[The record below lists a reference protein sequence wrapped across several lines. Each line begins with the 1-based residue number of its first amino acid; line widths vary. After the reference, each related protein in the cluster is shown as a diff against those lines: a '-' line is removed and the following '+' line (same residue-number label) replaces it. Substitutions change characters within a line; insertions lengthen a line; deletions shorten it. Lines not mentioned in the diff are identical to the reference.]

1 MVQPRVL
8 AQPRR
13 APAVLGI
20 LCTGFFLIDFDLV
33 VINPLLLP
41 ISRSFGISLGTA
53 TFALTGYLLL
63 FGIMQP
69 VHGIVSDAIGRV
81 RVLRMA
87 LVGLSVGNL
96 IAGLAPDLAV
106 LITGRVIAGAFG
118 AAIIPVTMA
127 YVGDRIAAPNRQRTM
142 ATLMSCSAL
151 GAAAATVCAGLL
163 THMVNWRPAILLVAV
178 AGPLLAVLYSRLPE
192 TGPGLAGP
200 SAGYRLRRV
209 LGEGWLRFL
218 IAFTF
223 VEGAAMVGFFNFFN
237 AALQVHGKSIVVAG
251 LVTSTYGLA
260 AVTGGVAVRMLD
272 TRLSGTAMFGGGLL
286 LLLLGYLIAAG
297 SQGIGAILLASVLS
311 GSALAVGQSAL
322 QAWVLAATPPEVRGT
337 AASLVACAVFTG
349 AAVSTAVAGGLAGS
363 GNFGALFGLAAAV
376 TALVTVVG
384 TVARARF
391 AQLPDPVSL

>member
-1 MVQPRVL
+1 MT
-8 AQPRR
+8 QPRR
-13 APAVLGI
+13 VPAVLGI

-41 ISRSFGISLGTA
+41 VAHSFGVSLGTA

-63 FGIMQP
+63 FGLMQP

-87 LVGLSVGNL
+87 LVGLSAGNL

-151 GAAAATVCAGLL
+151 GAAAATICAGVL
-163 THMVNWRPAILLVAV
+163 THLLNWRPAILLVAV
-178 AGPLLAVLYSRLPE
+178 AGPLLAVLYGRLPE
-192 TGPGLAGP
+192 TGPGLAGQP
-200 SAGYRLRRV
+200 SAAHRIRRV

-260 AVTGGVAVRMLD
+260 AVTGGLAVRMLD

-297 SQGIGAILLASVLS
+297 SQSIGAILLASVLS
-311 GSALAVGQSAL
+311 GSALAVAQSAL

-349 AAVSTAVAGGLAGS
+349 AAVSTAVASGLAGS
-363 GNFGALFGLAAAV
+363 GDFGLLFGLAAAV
-376 TALVTVVG
+376 TALVTVAG
-384 TVARARF
+384 TLARARF
-391 AQLPDPVSL
+391 GVALTQPAQTRS